1 MSKTNAINKLKET
14 MEVMEQIEP
23 LVEHYFSEGIY
34 ARLMTLNAGDS
45 VVGKQHKKG
54 HLAILLEGEVSVSS
68 KYGTAIYKA
77 PYIVQ
82 SMPGDRRA
90 FIAHTPSKW
99 LTIHATSETN
109 VARIEQELVEDE

>member
-1 MSKTNAINKLKET
+1 MSRTNAINKLKET
-14 MEVMEQIEP
+14 MIAMEQIEP
-23 LVEHYFSEGIY
+23 LIEHYFSEGLY
-34 ARLMTLNAGDS
+34 ARLMTLNVGDS

-90 FIAHTPSKW
+90 FVAHTSSKW
-99 LTIHATSETN
+99 LTVHATSETDI
-109 VARIEQELVEDE
+109 ASIEQELVEDE